1 MVLVGL
7 GPWEIGLIVVAILL
21 VFGAGR
27 LTGVGKALGT
37 SVREFRSEAKKPTDQ
52 EAEDAEQAG
61 QASVQA
67 SSSDESTQGQA

>member
-61 QASVQA
+61 QANVQA
-67 SSSDESTQGQA
+67 SNDESTQGQA